1 MKQLHFPW
9 LELAILLPLLG
20 ACWVGRLRRPQAIR
34 WWSVLIFGLVLLC
47 PVGACLDFDTLQTD
61 QASAGWERTWIGR
74 HLVMV
79 DQLSAPLLP
88 LVALL
93 YLLTAL
99 STLGDKVRRFSFG
112 WTLVSEAIVL
122 AALSTKEPWLLIG
135 LLTAEAA
142 VPFFEL
148 RARRKPA
155 RLFMLHMAVFGGL
168 LIAGQFIWDMGA
180 AAAGPAALLLL
191 GAVLIRSGVAPFH
204 CWMTELFE
212 HATFGTALLFVTPL
226 MGAYGAVRLV
236 LPIATAEVLR
246 LMGLLAIITAVY
258 AAGMALVQQEARRFF
273 CYLFASHSA
282 LVLVGLETVTLV
294 GLTGALCMWLSVA
307 LGLGGLGLTLRA
319 LEARHGRLSLTRFQG
334 VYDHTP
340 ALAICFLL
348 TGMASV
354 GFPGTI
360 GFIGSEMLVD
370 GAFSAYVMVGIGV
383 ILASALNGIGVV
395 KAYFLLFTGTRHVSS
410 VPLQIGWRERIAVLA
425 LAGLLLGGGW
435 MPQLGV
441 TSRHDAARQLIEER
455 KLSGR
460 GVDP

>member
-9 LELAILLPLLG
+9 LELAILMPLLG

-34 WWSVLIFGLVLLC
+34 WWSAFIFGLVLLC
-47 PVGACLDFDTLQTD
+47 TVGACLDFNALQTD
-61 QASAGWERTWIGR
+61 QASVGWERSLIGR
-74 HLVMV
+74 DLLMV

-88 LVALL
+88 LAALL

-135 LLTAEAA
+135 LLAAEAA

-155 RLFMLHMAVFGGL
+155 RAFMLHMVVFAAL
-168 LIAGQFIWDMGA
+168 MISGQLVWDMGA
-180 AAAGPAALLLL
+180 AVGPAALLLL

-204 CWMTELFE
+204 CWITELFE

-236 LPIATAEVLR
+236 LPIAPADVLR
-246 LMGLLAIITAVY
+246 VMGLFAITTAVY

-273 CYLFASHSA
+273 GYLFASHSA

-334 VYDHTP
+334 AYDHTP

-360 GFIGSEMLVD
+360 GFIGTEMLVD
-370 GAFSAYVMVGIGV
+370 GAFAAYVLVGV
-383 ILASALNGIGVV
+383 AVVLASALNGIGVV
-395 KAYFLLFTGTRHVSS
+395 KAYFVVFTGTRHVSS
-410 VPLQIGWRERIAVLA
+410 VPLQIGWRERVAVLA
-425 LAGLLLGGGW
+425 LTGLLLGGGW

-441 TSRHDAARQLIEER
+441 ASRYDAARQLMAER
-455 KLSGR
+455 KLSGS